1 MDEDTPMARTDDVA
15 QAMLDTVRAALADV
29 PHADVAPGSL
39 RMQWGSGTTP
49 KIVLRV
55 KGWGPTLHMRDLEW
69 RQDLGAAV
77 VFLEEHEAGVERP
90 AFGPGL
96 DEHLSSMQREVR
108 MLGHM
113 TGFTVDRLA
122 QAFAHVLVG
131 VVDVQR
137 RLAAHAASLGI
148 EAPLPHPRT
157 ALHATIG
164 HLHVSEALVQHLLA
178 THDPGFVVAQL
189 RSLVTDCVRQ
199 DMGTRD
205 DRIDLSSRAGAGF
218 DHGADAS
225 GATPHIW
232 RKAKIGPVEFDGTT
246 VELPAVLPDSVM
258 AAAIGRP
265 VGDVVATGLPALDAL
280 IVRDVYV
287 DAAIDACDLT
297 VEPDLVRIDRITALR
312 AHLGPG

>member
-1 MDEDTPMARTDDVA
+1 MARTDDVA

-39 RMQWGSGTTP
+39 RMKWRAASTP

-55 KGWGPTLHMRDLEW
+55 KGWGPTLHMRELEW

-77 VFLEEHEAGVERP
+77 VSLEEHEAGVERTH
-90 AFGPGL
+90 FGLGL
-96 DEHLSSMQREVR
+96 VEHLSSMQREER

-113 TGFTVDRLA
+113 PDFTIARLA
-122 QAFAHVLVG
+122 QAFAHVLDG

-137 RLAAHAASLGI
+137 HLAAHAAGIGI

-164 HLHVSEALVQHLLA
+164 HIHVSNALVQHLLA
-178 THDPGFVVAQL
+178 THDAGFVVAQL

-199 DMGTRD
+199 DMGTGD
-205 DRIDLSSRAGAGF
+205 DRIDLSSRPGAGF
-218 DHGADAS
+218 DRGADAS
-225 GATPHIW
+225 GVTPHIW
-232 RKAKIGPVEFDGTT
+232 RKAKVGPVEFDGTT
-246 VELPAVLPDSVM
+246 VELPAVLPESVM
-258 AAAIGRP
+258 TAAIGRP

-287 DAAIDACDLT
+287 DADIDACELA
-297 VEPDLVRIDRITALR
+297 VEPDIVRIDRIPALR
-312 AHLGPG
+312 ALLDPS